1 MNQLK
6 QHLKKN
12 TTLSKEFI
20 YKLGENVKIEAIEPI
35 FEDCF
40 VDILNI
46 KTKAHSQ
53 LVENMKNIEKSSLKL
68 IEAKSLTKKIW

>member
-1 MNQLK
+1 MEQDEILDAVLVGSKIRIN
-6 QHLKKN
+6 LKKN

-53 LVENMKNIEKSSLKL
+53 LVENMKNIEKVV
-68 IEAKSLTKKIW
+68 